1 MVFLFYVSNK
11 QKAEEGTLSLLNMHL
26 ERLEIQG
33 FKSFAS
39 KNVLIFPD
47 PNGESKGITAIVG
60 PNGSGKSNI
69 ADAVRWALGEQS
81 MKTLR
86 GKKSED
92 VIFSGSDRKGKLGMA
107 EVSLYFNNENSGQ
120 SKKRV
125 QTSKKSLPLEL
136 KRKEREENEDAE
148 ISGREI
154 EDEIV
159 YSQIV
164 LTRRL
169 FRDGESEYLLNGS
182 KARLLDIQ
190 MLLAKAKF
198 GQRTYSVIGQGT
210 VEGFLNTS
218 LAERKEFF
226 DEATGVKQFQIKRDD
241 SLNKLRASYENLNQA
256 RLLLDE
262 ISPRLRTLTR
272 QVEKLKKRD
281 EIEADLKEL
290 QLKYYGREW
299 QEINGRFSE
308 YNRKFLELEK
318 TKKEKEKKMEILER
332 EHSRLEAEGEKGGKS
347 DLSQTEL
354 SESQG
359 EKEKIVSEL
368 ARLEARA
375 QVKLEAEGKFDLSWM
390 KEKVEEIGRE
400 LIKIAEEKRKVAAEG
415 ESHQKEKNGLQE
427 DLRKLNEEIEELE
440 KRYRQIGIVSQSGD
454 EKIILKKIEGFLAK
468 LTRLEYGA
476 DLAGMKKVIA
486 EVRSE
491 MEKIIFRKEGDDDG
505 IKAIQEELEIKI
517 KLRGDLAEK
526 ANKVFLKAGMAREK
540 EKMIIEKEKEVKN
553 ELLKLERKLREN
565 GNEKNGNGGE
575 EDYEELKNKLVEIN
589 GRIIKIKE
597 KIEENSR
604 AGEEERKHLFRIQ
617 RAIQEVQNELNI
629 LGNRLSEL
637 RVSAA
642 RFETRL
648 EDLEKEIRE
657 NFVDIKSVK
666 NYPVAGDDFNARAA
680 EEKIGAFKKQLDLIG
695 GIDPE
700 IEKEY
705 LSTKERHDFL
715 SEQAGDLARAI
726 ASLEKIIREL
736 DVNIKERFD
745 REFKIISAKFE
756 EYFKILFS
764 GGSAKIVKVM
774 ESALDED
781 QEAGGVPA
789 GEEEAEETEGADA
802 GSHIKEKYGSSEKVK
817 NPAEDRIAGLNKIK
831 FLQKRNAT
839 GLAGIEIQAT
849 PPGKKIRSIS
859 MLSGGERA
867 LTAIAL
873 ISAII
878 SANPS
883 PFVVLDEVD
892 AALDESNSERLAKIL
907 DDLSHKTQFIV
918 ITHNRASMRRANI
931 LYGVTMQDDGASKLL
946 SVKLEEIKPR
956 S

>member
-1 MVFLFYVSNK
+1 
-11 QKAEEGTLSLLNMHL
+11 MHL

-39 KNVLIFPD
+39 KNILMFPD
-47 PNGESKGITAIVG
+47 PKGGSKGITAIVG

-92 VIFSGSDRKGKLGMA
+92 VIFSGSDKKGKLGMA
-107 EVSLYFNNENSGQ
+107 EVSLYFNNENSARFG
-120 SKKRV
+120 KRAKV
-125 QTSKKSLPLEL
+125 GKNTLP
-136 KRKEREENEDAE
+136 D
-148 ISGREI
+148 EI
-154 EDEIV
+154 EDGNLENAGSAEMAGKKPEAEESEIE
-159 YSQIV
+159 YSQVV

-169 FRDGESEYLLNGS
+169 FRDGESDYLLNGL
-182 KARLLDIQ
+182 KARLSDIQ
-190 MLLAKAKF
+190 MFLAKAKF

-241 SLNKLRASYENLNQA
+241 SLNKLRASFENLNQA
-256 RLLLDE
+256 SLLLDE

-281 EIEADLKEL
+281 EIEAELKEL
-290 QLKYYGREW
+290 QQKYYGRLW
-299 QEINGRFSE
+299 QEINGKFSE
-308 YNRKFLELEK
+308 YNRQFLELEK
-318 TKKEKEKKMEILER
+318 VKKEKEKKMELLKK
-332 EHSRLEAEGEKGGKS
+332 EHIRLEAEGERVGEADFSQKELS
-347 DLSQTEL
+347 DLQS
-354 SESQG
+354 

-368 ARLEARA
+368 ARLETRA
-375 QVKLEAEGKFDLSWM
+375 QMKLETEGKYDLSWM
-390 KEKVEEIGRE
+390 KGKIEELSRE
-400 LIKIAEEKRKVAAEG
+400 LVKIEEEKIKTAIEG
-415 ESHQKEKNGLQE
+415 EGYFNERNGLQD
-427 DLRKLNEEIEELE
+427 DLDGLNEEIRELE
-440 KRYRQIGIVSQSGD
+440 KKYRQAGAESLAGG
-454 EKIILKKIEGFLAK
+454 EKAILKKIEILLAK
-468 LTRLEYGA
+468 MGRMEYGE
-476 DLAGMKKVIA
+476 DLAGLKKIVA
-486 EVRSE
+486 EIRNE
-491 MEKIIFRKEGDDDG
+491 LEKIIFRKEDDDG
-505 IKAIQEELEIKI
+505 GIKTIQDELEMKI
-517 KLRGDLAEK
+517 KFREELAEK
-526 ANKVFLKAGMAREK
+526 TGRISLKAAMAKER
-540 EKMIIEKEKEVKN
+540 EKMIVEKEKEARN
-553 ELLKLERKLREN
+553 ELAGFEKKIREG
-565 GNEKNGNGGE
+565 GNEKNKSAGA
-575 EDYEELKNKLVEIN
+575 EDAKKL
-589 GRIIKIKE
+589 KE
-597 KIEENSR
+597 KLTAINARILEIKGKIEAMSR
-604 AGEEERKHLFRIQ
+604 AGEEERKHLFKIQ
-617 RAIQEVQNELNI
+617 RAIQEAQNELNA
-629 LGNRLSEL
+629 LGNRLGEL

-657 NFVDIKSVK
+657 NFVDMKGVKSC
-666 NYPVAGDDFNARAA
+666 PASDGDFNAPVA
-680 EEKIGAFKKQLDLIG
+680 EEKISVLKRQMDLIG
-695 GIDPE
+695 GLDLE

-715 SEQAGDLARAI
+715 SEQADDLTRAI

-736 DVNIKERFD
+736 DANIKERFD

-764 GGSAKIVKVM
+764 GGSAKIVKIM
-774 ESALDED
+774 ESALDEAL
-781 QEAGGVPA
+781 EAGKGA
-789 GEEEAEETEGADA
+789 SGEETAGKNKGFDADPDTKGKKA
-802 GSHIKEKYGSSEKVK
+802 VPEKAK
-817 NPAEDRIAGLNKIK
+817 NPVSERSAGLDKIK

-907 DDLSHKTQFIV
+907 DDLSHKTQFKV

-946 SVKLEEIKPR
+946 SVKLEEAPQVIKK
-956 S
+956 